1 MAGNAADDAE
11 ELDQRIA
18 AHTGTDVTDLTLDA
32 LTMGRDEHLLVIHD
46 RDDREVSFEHGDQ
59 LAARW
64 PNARLLTTH
73 QLGHRRIL
81 RDDAVLAAAAD
92 AVAGDLA
99 LAAPAS
105 DLVREVDRQLDQ
117 ADLFALDEP
126 RRREQPTPAAPP
138 EPSEAAQ
145 VPPPKMPERT
155 PPTAAFRAAK
165 AALKRSRRGAP

>member
-1 MAGNAADDAE
+1 MP
-11 ELDQRIA
+11 
-18 AHTGTDVTDLTLDA
+18 AHQHPPKNWRSLPSLTLTEA
-32 LTMGRDEHLLVIHD
+32 ASVLGWSRSQTYAVAQAGRLATHLDHLGRHRVLPAD
-46 RDDREVSFEHGDQ
+46 LEPL
-59 LAARW
+59 LAA
-64 PNARLLTTH
+64 
-73 QLGHRRIL
+73 Q
-81 RDDAVLAAAAD
+81 
-92 AVAGDLA
+92 VA
-99 LAAPAS
+99 
-105 DLVREVDRQLDQ
+105 DQ